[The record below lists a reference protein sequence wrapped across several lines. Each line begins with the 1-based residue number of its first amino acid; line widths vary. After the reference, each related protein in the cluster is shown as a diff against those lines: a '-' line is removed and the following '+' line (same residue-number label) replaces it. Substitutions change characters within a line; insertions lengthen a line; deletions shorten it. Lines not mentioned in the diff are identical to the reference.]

1 MKKYTSQKMPS
12 NLGKTLTTTLATM
25 LVAGLASI
33 AAEAAPIMYT
43 VKITNGSNMPL
54 SPAAIYV
61 RNGANAASELG
72 LVATPGFVKLC
83 QMGDAA
89 TRTAELRMDRL
100 NTSVVQSAGPIAPG
114 ASVDVE
120 ISVNDTKAQSLH
132 FETMYGKSKDVCGL
146 ASVGSHTLQALK
158 AHVSTASISHDRTV
172 VTGVFEDAKFDG
184 GYLNADEC
192 KTAKDAVSCLREIS
206 VPQAMPSAIR
216 AFSGYLASV
225 EMGLEERFGAKEVLG
240 ITLPTSGGIQIEV
253 KLKH

>member
-1 MKKYTSQKMPS
+1 MKNSPS
-12 NLGKTLTTTLATM
+12 PKTKPYHTRTLATA
-25 LVAGLASI
+25 LFASFAST
-33 AAEAAPIMYT
+33 AAEAAAPVTYL

-72 LVATPGFVKLC
+72 SLAAPGFVKLC

-89 TRTAELRMDRL
+89 TRIAELRMDRS
-100 NTSVVQSAGPIAPG
+100 NTAVVQSAGPIAPG

-120 ISVNDTKAQSLH
+120 VSVNDTIAQSLH
-132 FETMYGKSKDVCGL
+132 IETMYGKSKDVCGL

-158 AHVSTASISHDRTV
+158 AHVSTASISHDHTV
-172 VTGVFEDAKFDG
+172 VTGVFEDAKFEG

-216 AFSGYLASV
+216 AFSGYLSSV
-225 EMGLEERFGAKEVLG
+225 EMGLEEKFGAKEVLG
-240 ITLPTSGGIQIEV
+240 TTLPTSGGIQIEV